1 MQCLCFLVAV
11 LVNWLVMGAVLI
23 LLAQLRLMIILAQL
37 KSNHIVNA
45 QNYLLASSPALL
57 GFLWAVTDADVD
69 QWTVL
74 FLQHWL
80 SGKKDGQSELLQ
92 VCKLPMLTKYY
103 AAFLRDFDAL
113 FLFLHIL
120 LYLLSPQHLS

>member
-1 MQCLCFLVAV
+1 
-11 LVNWLVMGAVLI
+11 
-23 LLAQLRLMIILAQL
+23 MIILAQL

-92 VCKLPMLTKYY
+92 VCKLPMFMKYY
-103 AAFLRDFDAL
+103 VAFLRDFDAL
-113 FLFLHIL
+113 FLFLHRPL
-120 LYLLSPQHLS
+120 LTSELTSRTSSTELLWWFTVCP

>member
-1 MQCLCFLVAV
+1 MF
-11 LVNWLVMGAVLI
+11 I
-23 LLAQLRLMIILAQL
+23 LAQLR
-37 KSNHIVNA
+37 SNHIVNA

-92 VCKLPMLTKYY
+92 VSLFTKYY
-103 AAFLRDFDAL
+103 VAFLRDFDAI

-120 LYLLSPQHLS
+120 LYLLSHQHLS